1 MVDAISTNCRCV
13 DYIFIDRGS
22 FGTTE
27 ICGNQSL
34 LELKLNVGKF
44 KVIFRS
50 SDRISGGA
58 GFKMIVTCFQEMER
72 DLPGSILSVNNLLK
86 VSY

>member
-1 MVDAISTNCRCV
+1 MVDTISTDYNNCRCV
-13 DYIFIDRGS
+13 DYVLIDRGD

-34 LELKLNVGKF
+34 LESKLNVGKF

-50 SDRISGGA
+50 SDTTSGA
-58 GFKMIVTCFQEMER
+58 GFQMIVTCFQEAER
-72 DLPGSILSVNNLLK
+72 DLPGSILSVKL
-86 VSY
+86 